1 MRAVSY
7 YQYSGDVTSPKKWG
21 EIFHEYC
28 RLNLHQP
35 AKIFIDEHVEHA
47 KKSQAYNRMLD
58 FFQESKSNFLIV
70 IPDATH
76 LGNNLESVVRKIID
90 LEKTGAKI
98 LCVDE
103 ELPDPIQSALL
114 MIGAEDPLRQRGQ
127 HIKEAMQAKALKG
140 QGLGKPPYGYR
151 IILKGKLEIVEEEAK
166 VVRLIYQL
174 YTEENMGLRRIT
186 QHLNQKKV
194 PTKQGGNWNMST
206 IRDILRNP
214 TYIGTYTRFGLRIPK
229 MHRSI
234 VSNETFRAVKDKT
247 KNWRNRNKW
256 KQIEPFLLSGIAYCG
271 YCNNKMMGVTRHQ
284 NWRQKSGQRVEKIY
298 RYYQCQSKN
307 NQNICGYHTW
317 RANILED
324 TVVSR
329 LKTIV
334 LTENRS
340 APGKT
345 NEKQSQAIRDRLVI
359 NSERQFIQALKRTAS
374 GELNIE
380 VLSKY
385 LTNLEEA
392 RLQYSNPKKL
402 LNATQTWNS
411 WENMSV
417 KERHS
422 FLIEHVST
430 IVVKDTEVL
439 INP

>member
-1 MRAVSY
+1 
-7 YQYSGDVTSPKKWG
+7 
-21 EIFHEYC
+21 
-28 RLNLHQP
+28 
-35 AKIFIDEHVEHA
+35 
-47 KKSQAYNRMLD
+47 
-58 FFQESKSNFLIV
+58 
-70 IPDATH
+70 
-76 LGNNLESVVRKIID
+76 
-90 LEKTGAKI
+90 
-98 LCVDE
+98 
-103 ELPDPIQSALL
+103 